1 MSITGSDVHG
11 LREKLSPACPPEPCF
26 INRMRTVLLI
36 AFLAACDSSPSE
48 AGPISAPTSAP
59 SGPSTAVPASKDA
72 GAKDAG
78 SHAASDAL
86 LRCAQ
91 SKGEIGSIADAVARL
106 GALAPNADGPCF
118 VATLP
123 RPLAV
128 VATLGVTSAQPAGGR
143 GAPRLFFMLPK
154 LVISAVPAGD
164 GSKVLELGEW
174 MGTTRTLKGEI
185 PLPVTGPL
193 AADAPF
199 TRVLQGTER
208 TLCATCHRQEERH
221 PTIPNAFV
229 SVAYKPEPGTVVTVE
244 ELEELHTL
252 CTRADDPGSRCAMI
266 HALFDFG
273 EITQGSYAPV
283 VETFFQSP

>member
-1 MSITGSDVHG
+1 
-11 LREKLSPACPPEPCF
+11 
-26 INRMRTVLLI
+26 MRFVLALL
-36 AFLAACDSSPSE
+36 FLVACDGSSSE
-48 AGPISAPTSAP
+48 AGPSSAP
-59 SGPSTAVPASKDA
+59 SSVPSGSSTPIPAPRDS
-72 GAKDAG
+72 GAKPTG
-78 SHAASDAL
+78 VHASDAL

-91 SKGEIGSIADAVARL
+91 SKGDIGSIADAVARL
-106 GALAPNADGPCF
+106 NKLAPNADGPCF

-128 VATLGVTSAQPAGGR
+128 VAAIGKTSAQPAGGR

-164 GSKVLELGEW
+164 GSKLLEFGEW
-174 MGTTRTLKGEI
+174 AGSTRTVKGEI
-185 PLPVTGPL
+185 GLPVVAPL

-208 TLCATCHRQEERH
+208 TICATCHRQEERH
-221 PTIPNAFV
+221 PSIPNAFI
-229 SVAYKPEPGTVVTVE
+229 SLAFKPDPGTFVTVD

-252 CTRADDPGSRCAMI
+252 CTNADDPSSRCAMV

-273 EITQGSYAPV
+273 EITQGSFSPV
-283 VETFFQSP
+283 VATFFGP